1 MSPLLFLIT
10 IDGLSKKL
18 TNARDRGQITGC
30 RIGNRVSL
38 SHLVFAE
45 ALFTIGKSYPSEWR
59 VIFNIITDFGTA
71 SGLLVNWSKS
81 LFISSDPEATE
92 IMEIAS
98 IFGVKSSQMD
108 EAVTYLGFFLKPNGY
123 KIKDWDWLEKIR
135 KRLYMWC
142 HWWISLGAYY
152 SGKICS
158 A

>member
-1 MSPLLFLIT
+1 M
-10 IDGLSKKL
+10 
-18 TNARDRGQITGC
+18 
-30 RIGNRVSL
+30 
-38 SHLVFAE
+38 FAE

-59 VIFNIITDFGTA
+59 MIFNIITDFGTA

-92 IMEIAS
+92 IMEIAN
-98 IFGVKSSQMD
+98 IFGVKSLQMD
-108 EAVTYLGFFLKPNGY
+108 EGFTYLGFFLKPNGY

-135 KRLYMWC
+135 KQLYMWC